1 MRFPGG
7 FTREER
13 TMLRT
18 VSVALV
24 LSLATVGPAFAR
36 RCPMEMAAIDKAL
49 QTAQL
54 SSSERRQVMDLRRRG
69 EEAHKAGNHPESE
82 RLLDQAKLIL
92 KI

>member
-1 MRFPGG
+1 MR
-7 FTREER
+7 R
-13 TMLRT
+13 TIAL
-18 VSVALV
+18 ALV
-24 LSLATVGPAFAR
+24 LSFAGLSPAFAR

-54 SSSERRQVMDLRRRG
+54 SAADRQRVMDLRQRG

-82 RLLDQAKLIL
+82 RLLDQAKAIL